1 MKKMIAIVLC
11 IILTLTMIGCSGG
24 AAGTDTADADT
35 QTENAAGDQ
44 TEDAAGESETSG
56 ADESGTEDA
65 AADNAVSETVST
77 DPVKLGV
84 IFYSKDDSL
93 GQLVY
98 SYLNYAAEVIENLE
112 IQWVFGSYDAAS
124 QVADAENLIA
134 AGVDGIMCL
143 TLDDL
148 AMQQIANL
156 CNENEVYF
164 QVMFRMPSEEE
175 TKAVLDTYE
184 YYVGYAIEDTENT
197 SYETVRIMADRG
209 IEKIG
214 VGGNT
219 HSATSTLRMKG
230 MEKGCEDFNIEVLAQ
245 FDLGNDVS
253 SIQSD
258 VQNILDSYSDVEAI
272 WLMSGSLGIADITV
286 NTLKA
291 HQDATGKTVGVVT
304 FDTFEGMAAAFEDDI
319 LWGAVGGQAPLCL
332 QAFAA
337 LYNAVDGHPLSD
349 EKVEL
354 LFPFL
359 VLTDSEDLDLFEQ
372 YYNNTEVQI
381 YDEELIKSML
391 YRYNPDVSLDL
402 LKDLSASY
410 SMDWIKEEINSR
422 N

>member
-65 AADNAVSETVST
+65 AADNAVSEAVST

-98 SYLNYAAEVIENLE
+98 SYLNYAAEVIDNLE

-219 HSATSTLRMKG
+219 HSATSTLRMNG

-349 EKVEL
+349 EKVGL

-402 LKDLSASY
+402 LKDLSTSY

>member
-219 HSATSTLRMKG
+219 HSATSTLRMNG

>member
-1 MKKMIAIVLC
+1 MKKIIAIVLC

-24 AAGTDTADADT
+24 AAGTDTADVDT

-44 TEDAAGESETSG
+44 AENAAGESETSG
-56 ADESGTEDA
+56 ADESGAEDA

-219 HSATSTLRMKG
+219 HSATSTLRMNG

-272 WLMSGSLGIADITV
+272 WLMSGSLGIADITI

>member
-1 MKKMIAIVLC
+1 MKKMIAIILC
-11 IILTLTMIGCSGG
+11 IVLTLTMIGCSGG
-24 AAGTDTADADT
+24 AANTDTADANTEREDSAKDAAENKTEDT
-35 QTENAAGDQ
+35 TEGSS
-44 TEDAAGESETSG
+44 EDAAGNT
-56 ADESGTEDA
+56 A
-65 AADNAVSETVST
+65 AEEVST

-98 SYLNYAAEVIENLE
+98 SYLNYAAEVIDNLE

-209 IEKIG
+209 IGKIG

-219 HSATSTLRMKG
+219 HSATSTLRMNG
-230 MEKGCEDFNIEVLAQ
+230 MEKGCEDFNIDVLAQ

-349 EKVEL
+349 EKVSL

-359 VLTDSEDLDLFEQ
+359 VLTDSDDLDLFEQ

-391 YRYNPDVSLDL
+391 YRYNPD
-402 LKDLSASY
+402 
-410 SMDWIKEEINSR
+410 
-422 N
+422 

>member
-44 TEDAAGESETSG
+44 AEDAAGESETSG

-65 AADNAVSETVST
+65 AADNAVSEAVST

-98 SYLNYAAEVIENLE
+98 SYLNYAAEVIDNLE

-219 HSATSTLRMKG
+219 HSATSTLRMNG

-349 EKVEL
+349 EKVGL

-402 LKDLSASY
+402 LKDLSTSY

>member
-65 AADNAVSETVST
+65 AADNAVSEAVST

-98 SYLNYAAEVIENLE
+98 SYLNYAAEVIDNLE

-219 HSATSTLRMKG
+219 HSATSTLRMNG